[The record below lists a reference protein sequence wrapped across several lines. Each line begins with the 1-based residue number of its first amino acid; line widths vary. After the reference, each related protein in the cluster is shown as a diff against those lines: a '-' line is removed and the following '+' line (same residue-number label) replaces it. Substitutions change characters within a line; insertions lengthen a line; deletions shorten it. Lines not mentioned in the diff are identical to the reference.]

1 MLAASDEARRLEAL
15 RQLAL
20 LDTPPNDEFDRIT
33 LLAARCFAVPI
44 AMISLI
50 DAERQWVKSRHGLDL
65 TEMPRATSFCD
76 HAIRGDESLV
86 VSDARED
93 PRFRDHPLV
102 TGAPH
107 LRFYAGAPLITRDRY
122 AIGTLCILDS
132 KPRTLTAAERHS
144 LEILAAQVMALIE
157 LRHSSGRLHPTSL
170 LPNAAQFCEDLA
182 DLTRRQR
189 GQSRLFVMLDIADP
203 DHLPTY
209 LTMLGPRW
217 ERELPTAMIRGVRA
231 AFGEGFPI
239 YHPLSLRFGFLLD
252 PSVTIGWQEKLD
264 QMAVHLRRPISETLP
279 LALYPSIGVV
289 PFRLGDFMDK
299 ALLQRGVLAAHEARA
314 VGRVLTT
321 ARGQSAAD
329 DWHDAHM
336 LLGELRRALDAPD
349 QLTLAFQPRLDFR
362 SGLCRAVEALIRWN
376 HPTLGPV
383 SPGEFIPL
391 VENTALMT
399 DLTFWVMDAAM
410 RAIAEFHQ
418 KGQPLRVSINVSAG
432 DLQNSDIVGRITTLL
447 RRYRLS
453 AEAIELEFTES
464 SLLPNRTIV
473 HQQLRAI
480 RELGVEIAID
490 DFGTGYSN
498 LAYLK
503 SMPASVVK
511 LDQSFIRVL
520 ATSARDRAIVKA
532 AILMAHE
539 LGYRVVA
546 EGVETAE
553 ICAMVAGWSCDEGQG
568 YHIGRP
574 MAAEAL
580 ALWLADHALP
590 AVAVSLP

>member
-1 MLAASDEARRLEAL
+1 MLAASDEAGRLAAL
-15 RQLAL
+15 RQLSL
-20 LDTPPNDEFDRIT
+20 LDTAPSDEFDRIT
-33 LLAARCFAVPI
+33 LLAARCLAAPM
-44 AMISLI
+44 AMITLI
-50 DAERQWVKSRHGLDL
+50 DQDRQWVKSRHGLDL
-65 TEMPRATSFCD
+65 TETPRAASFCD
-76 HAIRGDESLV
+76 HTIRGDEGLV
-86 VSDARED
+86 IADASED
-93 PRFRDHPLV
+93 PRFRGNPLV
-102 TGAPH
+102 DGAPH
-107 LRFYAGAPLITRDRY
+107 IRFYAGAPLITRDLY
-122 AIGTLCILDS
+122 AIGAICVLDQ
-132 KPRTLTAAERHS
+132 KPRTITAAERHT
-144 LEILAAQVMALIE
+144 LEILAAQVMVLIE
-157 LRHSSGRLHPTSL
+157 LRHSSGRLHPTSR
-170 LPNAAQFCEDLA
+170 LPNAIQFDEDLA

-203 DHLPTY
+203 DHLPTHIN
-209 LTMLGPRW
+209 LLGPRW
-217 ERELPTAMIRGVRA
+217 ERDLPAAMIRGIRA
-231 AFGEGFPI
+231 AFGEDFPI

-252 PSVTIGWQEKLD
+252 PSVTTGWQEKLD
-264 QMAVHLRRPISETLP
+264 QMAAHLRRPINETLP
-279 LALYPSIGVV
+279 VALFPSIGVV

-321 ARGQSAAD
+321 ARGQSATD

-336 LLGELRRALDAPD
+336 LLGELRRALDVPG

-362 SGLCRAVEALIRWN
+362 SGACRAVEALIRWN

-399 DLTFWVMDAAM
+399 DLTYWVMDAAM
-410 RAIAEFHQ
+410 RQIAEFHEQ
-418 KGQPLRVSINVSAG
+418 GLSLRVSINVSAG
-432 DLQNSDIVGRITTLL
+432 DLQNSDIVGRITALL
-447 RRYRLS
+447 RRYRLP
-453 AEAIELEFTES
+453 ADAIELEFTES
-464 SLLPNRTIV
+464 SLLPNRTVV

-480 RELGVEIAID
+480 RDLGVEIAID

-503 SMPASVVK
+503 SMPATVVK

-574 MAAEAL
+574 MDAETL
-580 ALWLADHALP
+580 ALWLADRELP
-590 AVAVSLP
+590 PVAVSLP